1 MSNLSDCTLP
11 NTLPI
16 AIARSTG
23 ISDARMGKKLRKL
36 YQNDPARDQA
46 YRHGYSEEAFHL
58 VKQKLLSDAEQRGT
72 LWHG

>member
-1 MSNLSDCTLP
+1 
-11 NTLPI
+11 
-16 AIARSTG
+16 
-23 ISDARMGKKLRKL
+23 MGKKLRKL